1 MKKTTHAIILALSVL
16 LLFTVFFAAG
26 CATTVT
32 VNHLIP
38 AEINMSDYRN
48 LAVASTRGFSFGFF
62 NRPASIV
69 PDLSGTSG
77 YRVYSGLSP
86 YAEVELAQYATRRLN
101 ANLANADYFS
111 LISPA
116 LTDTI
121 VGRGG
126 NNATMYD
133 QLLRAGASALL
144 TSDIS
149 YMDVDEYI
157 YAAEVKKL
165 VTKDPITGLPLP
177 KAEERLILTYFIKQR
192 IAITYR
198 YEIVDLRTGRL
209 IISKTFNDQFERS
222 YELPA
227 DKTKVITASSIDSRF
242 ESLVDNF
249 LRTLT
254 NQIAPRYERTVLSL
268 MDNKPEVQR
277 VAQAWEEAKRGNIA
291 VARDLFLKEWTRS
304 DHIPSGYNAALMI
317 EALGD
322 LPKAVDLMWE
332 VYRVSG
338 SARIYSQLDRM
349 KRALDNQRKA
359 ESQM

>member
-1 MKKTTHAIILALSVL
+1 MKKHTRAIVLALSVL
-16 LLFTVFFAAG
+16 LLFAVLFATG

-133 QLLRAGASALL
+133 QLMRAGASALL

-149 YMDVDEYI
+149 FMDVDEYI

-165 VTKDPITGLPLP
+165 VTKDPITGLTLP

-227 DKTKVITASSIDSRF
+227 DKTKVITATSIDSRF
-242 ESLVDNF
+242 ESLIDDF

-277 VAQAWEEAKRGNIA
+277 VAEAWEEAKRGNIA
-291 VARDLFLKEWTRS
+291 VARELFLKEWNRS

-322 LPKAVDLMWE
+322 LPEAVDLMWE
-332 VYRVSG
+332 VYRASG

-349 KRALDNQRKA
+349 KRALENQRKA